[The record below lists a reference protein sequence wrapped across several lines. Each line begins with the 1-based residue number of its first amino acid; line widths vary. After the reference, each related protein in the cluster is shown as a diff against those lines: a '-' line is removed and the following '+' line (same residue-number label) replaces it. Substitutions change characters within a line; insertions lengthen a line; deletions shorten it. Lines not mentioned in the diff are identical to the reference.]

1 MSNLSIEAAL
11 ARIDRALS
19 RIEQATALA
28 EQSRA
33 HLDQAYGKLDSR
45 HDMLRNRIAET
56 IARLDGLIAETPA
69 AASPAATH
77 AGQAH

>member
-19 RIEQATALA
+19 RIEQATAQA

-33 HLDQAYGKLDSR
+33 RLDQAYRKLDSR
-45 HDMLRNRIAET
+45 HDLLRDRIAET
-56 IARLDGLIAETPA
+56 IARLDALIAEAPA
-69 AASPAATH
+69 PGAAT
-77 AGQAH
+77 AAQAR